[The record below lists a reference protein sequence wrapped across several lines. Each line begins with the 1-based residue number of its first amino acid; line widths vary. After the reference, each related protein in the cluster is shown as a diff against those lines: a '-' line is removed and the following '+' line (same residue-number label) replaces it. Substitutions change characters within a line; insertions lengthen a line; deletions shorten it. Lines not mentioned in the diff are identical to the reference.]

1 VKNWSI
7 KKKVLLLALLPATV
21 IALVLGA
28 YFIITQVTDLNQSLE
43 NRGFAII
50 RQLAPASEY
59 GVFAGNRPVL
69 NSLANTVLKESDVRS
84 VSIRDREGTEIISAG
99 MKANNYE
106 PFKQNDKSI
115 SYRVSKNNDSYIF
128 RAPIYQSLMAVED
141 FESEEIA
148 TSDKKKIIGWAYV
161 ELSLTQTKARQ
172 IKIITI
178 GFLITLLMLI
188 VSVLLARRIG
198 SNISEPIVS
207 LTDAVEMLERGH
219 LETRVYTNS
228 GAELK
233 TLEFGI
239 NAMALALQSATENLQ
254 EQVDVATAELRET
267 LIQLERKNEEIEQE
281 RKRALSANT
290 AKSQFLA
297 NMSHELRTPL
307 NAIIGYS
314 EMLHED
320 AEKMKLEQFI
330 PDLKQINVAGKHL
343 LILINDILDLSKIE
357 AGKVELYLE
366 TFTVK
371 HMINDVINTI
381 QPLADKNKNKISI
394 KISDS
399 IDTMHTDL
407 TKLRQTLFNLL
418 SNACKFTNRG
428 VITLTVDSENKLAGN
443 RIIFRLSDSGIG
455 MEPEQMRRVFE
466 AFSQADTT
474 TTRKF
479 GGTGL
484 GLAISRRFCEMLGGD
499 IQVESIPGTGTTFIV
514 NLPINGPMQQ
524 TTDQD
529 NEDLPSRQ
537 LADPTEARYS
547 KEMDPHPN
555 GERRQRV
562 STVLVIDDDPTVHDL
577 MRRYLTNEGFKVE
590 TALGGEAGLAKAKAI
605 RPTVITLDVLMPGM
619 DGWTVLRELK
629 DDPILS
635 HIPVI
640 MLTMVDDMS
649 MGYALGV
656 TDYITKPVD
665 RELLLA
671 SIRNTVRIRST
682 LPILVVD
689 DDIGSR
695 RLLKRMLELE
705 NWKVNEASNGRM
717 ALEMIK
723 EDRPALILLDLM
735 MPEMDGFKFIDELRK
750 LDKNK
755 RIPVI
760 VLTARDLSETEH
772 RLLKDHVKGILQKGA
787 FKRDEL
793 LHQLQELV
801 ILCLKKDASQEEDN
815 A

>member
-1 VKNWSI
+1 MKNWSI

-106 PFKQNDKSI
+106 PFKQNDTSI
-115 SYRVSKNNDSYIF
+115 SYQASKNQDSYIF
-128 RAPIYQSLMAVED
+128 RAPIYQSLMAMED
-141 FESEEIA
+141 FESEETV
-148 TSDKKKIIGWAYV
+148 TSAKKKIIGWAYV

-198 SNISEPIVS
+198 STISEPIVS

-219 LETRVYTNS
+219 LETRVHTNS

-233 TLEFGI
+233 TLENGI
-239 NAMALALQSATENLQ
+239 NAMALALQSATDNLQ
-254 EQVDVATAELRET
+254 DQVDVATAELRET

-281 RKRALSANT
+281 RKRALSSNT

-320 AEKMKLEQFI
+320 SEKMKLEQFI
-330 PDLKQINVAGKHL
+330 PDLKQINAAGKHL
-343 LILINDILDLSKIE
+343 LTLINDILDLSKIE

-366 TFTVK
+366 TFSVK

-381 QPLADKNKNKISI
+381 QPLADKNENKINV

-418 SNACKFTNRG
+418 SNACKFTDHG
-428 VITLTVDSENKLAGN
+428 AITLTVDSENKLAGD

-466 AFSQADTT
+466 AFSQADAT
-474 TTRKF
+474 TTRKY

-499 IQVESIPGTGTTFIV
+499 IQVESIPGTGTSFIV

-524 TTDQD
+524 ASDQD

-537 LADPTEARYS
+537 LTDPAEARYS
-547 KEMDPHPN
+547 KKRDADPS

-605 RPTVITLDVLMPGM
+605 RPSVITLDVLMPGM

-629 DDPILS
+629 NDPILS

-656 TDYITKPVD
+656 TDYMTKPVD
-665 RELLLA
+665 RELLVGT
-671 SIRNTVRIRST
+671 IKNTVRTIST

-695 RLLKRMLELE
+695 RLLRRMLELE
-705 NWKVNEASNGRM
+705 NWKVNEASNGRI

-735 MPEMDGFKFIDELRK
+735 MPEMDGFRFIDELRK
-750 LDKNK
+750 LDQNR

-793 LHQLQELV
+793 LHQLHELV
-801 ILCLKKDASQEEDN
+801 MLCLKKDVNQEGK
-815 A
+815 